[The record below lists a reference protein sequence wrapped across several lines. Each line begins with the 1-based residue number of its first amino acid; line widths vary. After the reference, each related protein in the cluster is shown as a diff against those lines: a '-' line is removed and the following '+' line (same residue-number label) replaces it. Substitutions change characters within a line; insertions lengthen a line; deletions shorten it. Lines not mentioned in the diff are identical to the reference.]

1 MKHKILGLSLFAT
14 LALGLVCAFQ
24 WRQLAATRQRLAKSE
39 QNLQADLQSREE
51 QDNKLKELQRQR
63 DQLGRDVAD
72 LNRLA
77 TSLRSRESQSGSN
90 FAQLAKQI
98 QGKAGAGTKDAD
110 GEKGGLFGGKDLAN
124 ALSKMMKDPAMK
136 EMMRSQQK
144 GVTSMMFGPLLK
156 ELNLAPE
163 QKEKFMALLLDQQM
177 KEIDHFGG
185 FFPDGAADKTD
196 AVKQVQD
203 NQKEFDENLKT
214 LLGDEKFAQYQDYR
228 QTMTERRQLDQFK
241 QQLEGGKTPLQDEQV
256 KSLLQVMR
264 EEKEKVPPILP
275 GNGTQMSPDFG
286 KLLTDETM
294 DRQFEWQ
301 TDLNRRVLERAGP
314 ILAPEQLKEL
324 TDFQAQQ
331 LKMQKVGFKMARE
344 MFGNGQAPADANVPV
359 APVK

>member
-1 MKHKILGLSLFAT
+1 MKNKILGCLLFAT

-39 QNLQADLQSREE
+39 QTLQAELQNREE
-51 QDNKLKELQRQR
+51 QDNQLKELQRQR
-63 DQLGRDVAD
+63 DQLDRDVAD

-77 TSLRSRESQSGSN
+77 TNLRSRESQSGSN
-90 FAQLAKQI
+90 LAQLARQI
-98 QGKAGAGTKDAD
+98 QGKADTGTKDAD
-110 GEKGGLFGGKDLAN
+110 GEKGGLFGGKGMAN

-144 GVTSMMFGPLLK
+144 AVMSMMYGPLLK
-156 ELNLAPE
+156 DLNLAPE
-163 QKEKFMALLLDQQM
+163 QKEKFMALLLDQQL
-177 KEIDHFGG
+177 KAIDHAGALL
-185 FFPDGAADKTD
+185 PDGAADKTD

-203 NQKEFDENLKT
+203 NQKELDENLKT
-214 LLGDEKFAQYQDYR
+214 LLGDEKFAQYQDYK
-228 QTMTERRQLDQFK
+228 QTMTERMQLDQFK

-264 EEKEKVPPILP
+264 EEKEKVPPIFP
-275 GNGTQMSPDFG
+275 EHGAGMSPDFT

-301 TDLNRRVLERAGP
+301 ADLNRRVLERAGP

-331 LKMQKVGFKMARE
+331 LNMQKMSMKMASE
-344 MFGNGQAPADANVPV
+344 MFGNGQTPANVNVLV

>member
-1 MKHKILGLSLFAT
+1 MKNKILVFFLFAT

-24 WRQLAATRQRLAKSE
+24 WQQLAATRQRLAKSE
-39 QNLQADLQSREE
+39 RALQGELQSREE

-63 DQLGRDVAD
+63 DQLDRDVAD

-90 FAQLAKQI
+90 SAQLAKQI
-98 QGKAGAGTKDAD
+98 QEKAGTDTKDTD
-110 GEKGGLFGGKDLAN
+110 GEKGGLFGGTGMAN

-144 GVTSMMFGPLLK
+144 VVMSMMYGPLLK
-156 ELNLAPE
+156 DLNLAPE
-163 QKEKFMALLLDQQM
+163 QKEKFMALLLDQQS
-177 KEIDHFGG
+177 KAIDHADAFL
-185 FFPDGAADKTD
+185 PDGAGTKTE
-196 AVKQVQD
+196 AVKEVQD
-203 NQKEFDENLKT
+203 NQKALDENLRA
-214 LLGDEKFAQYQDYR
+214 LLGDEKFAQYQDYK

-241 QQLEGGKTPLQDEQV
+241 QQLEGGKTPLQDEQMR
-256 KSLLQVMR
+256 SLLQVMR
-264 EEKEKVPPILP
+264 EEKKLVPPIFP
-275 GNGTQMSPDFG
+275 EDGAGMSADFG

-301 TDLNRRVLERAGP
+301 ADLNRRVLERAGP

-331 LKMQKVGFKMARE
+331 LSLQKAGIKMARE
-344 MFGNGQAPADANVPV
+344 LFGNGQAPADASVLV